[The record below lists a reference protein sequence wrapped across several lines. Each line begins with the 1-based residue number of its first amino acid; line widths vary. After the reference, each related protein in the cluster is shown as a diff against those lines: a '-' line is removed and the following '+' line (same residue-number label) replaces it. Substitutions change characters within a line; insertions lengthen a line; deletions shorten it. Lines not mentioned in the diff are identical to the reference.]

1 MIINAAPEA
10 ILIPEEMQRDIEQR
24 SEALFRDHSRR
35 VACRVDRMFAYIM
48 VSQWV
53 AAVFAAVIIT
63 PRTWIG
69 SSSAIHLHVNASF
82 IIGGCLSA
90 PSILL
95 CLFSPGAK
103 ANRYVTAATQ
113 MLYSV
118 LLIHLTGG
126 RIETH
131 FHIFASLAFLALYRD
146 WTVLVPATLI
156 AALDHFL
163 RGNWWPESVFGVA
176 AYARWRWI
184 EHAGWVVCEDIVLFI
199 SCFQAHREMKLLAL
213 HVAKLGVQKA
223 LVDGEVARQVEE
235 ISQTTASLR
244 ENERRMRLI
253 IDSAC
258 DPFVVMDVNGR
269 IVEWNR
275 RSELVFGWTAE
286 EALGQLLGKCL
297 DISQLLDGI
306 ASRRYL
312 HWQSGERC
320 DAIVRTRSD
329 ELLSMD
335 VHVSFLELGRDVLTN
350 IFFHDNTEQHR
361 LQAELLHGQK
371 MQSIGKL
378 AAGIAHEIN
387 TPTQY
392 ASDNMRF
399 IQDSMTSLEGLFACL
414 ADDALDLPDAV
425 PQLKSLAATADL
437 EYLREEIP
445 LAIRQ
450 AIDGVSR
457 IGEITRAMKD
467 LAHPGSTEKQ
477 PIDLHQLIQ
486 NAVTLCKNE
495 WKYAAVVSTEFD
507 PQLGQVPCLPGELS
521 QVLVILIVNAAQA
534 IAEARGADSSPGT
547 VVISTHRREEWACIE
562 ISDNGPGIPHAVI
575 SRIFDPFFT
584 TKEFGK
590 GSGQGLAIAHSV
602 IVQKHGGSISVES
615 EVGRGTVFRIQLPAT
630 QLTAAVTGMR

>member
-1 MIINAAPEA
+1 MSPQLSIGLRLKTVLGFGLLGMLLSGVCFFRTMQSTAVMGPQYRAIIRGKDIIADILPPPEY
-10 ILIPEEMQRDIEQR
+10 IV
-24 SEALFRDHSRR
+24 EANL
-35 VACRVDRMFAYIM
+35 VAHQI
-48 VSQWV
+48 V
-53 AAVFAAVIIT
+53 AAV
-63 PRTWIG
+63 RTQNSGKVRAYAQRLATLEQEFFRRQRYW
-69 SSSAIHLHVNASF
+69 SEE
-82 IIGGCLSA
+82 LSH
-90 PSILL
+90 PEQRRL
-95 CLFSPGAK
+95 
-103 ANRYVTAATQ
+103 
-113 MLYSV
+113 MLEQLSRPAREFFLQSTD
-118 LLIHLTGG
+118 LLIPACKAGD
-126 RIETH
+126 IET
-131 FHIFASLAFLALYRD
+131 ASQILGGAMTEQYD
-146 WTVLVPATLI
+146 
-156 AALDHFL
+156 
-163 RGNWWPESVFGVA
+163 
-176 AYARWRWI
+176 
-184 EHAGWVVCEDIVLFI
+184 
-199 SCFQAHREMKLLAL
+199 AHRLA
-213 HVAKLGVQKA
+213 VDA
-223 LVDGEVARQVEE
+223 LVSHATDQNVRVEEHVVRQIRLETYGSATVAVVSALLLLHFGLRSVRSVDIEVARQVEE